1 MVARD
6 HAHSNGR
13 SRPSDKE
20 AGAGGRVFG
29 SSQPD
34 PEMSTG
40 HFGPQF
46 APKIGGTQA
55 PLLDPPLH
63 SSQGK
68 SLAPNP

>member
-1 MVARD
+1 MLIAAADPDLQIR
-6 HAHSNGR
+6 R
-13 SRPSDKE
+13 RE
-20 AGAGGRVFG
+20 RGGRVFG

-46 APKIGGTQA
+46 APKIGGAQA

>member
-6 HAHSNGR
+6 HAHSSGR

-46 APKIGGTQA
+46 APKIGGPR
-55 PLLDPPLH
+55 PLSWIHHCTVVRGNL
-63 SSQGK
+63 
-68 SLAPNP
+68 